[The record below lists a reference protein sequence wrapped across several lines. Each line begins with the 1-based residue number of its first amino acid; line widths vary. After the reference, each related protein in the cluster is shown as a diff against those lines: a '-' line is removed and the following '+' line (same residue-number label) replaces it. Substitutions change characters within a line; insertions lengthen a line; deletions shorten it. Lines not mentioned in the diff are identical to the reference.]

1 MTELRADA
9 KRYSETVWCGRSVQA
24 GLHRKRRHL
33 VPYKLDFGVAA
44 MLGYNTVR
52 WNGAPVHGVS
62 GLALG
67 LFIGLLSI
75 AFGTLL
81 FVSGAKIVSMFSERL
96 PSIPIKAAPESDQ

>member
-1 MTELRADA
+1 MQDA
-9 KRYSETVWCGRSVQA
+9 TLKQFGVGA
-24 GLHRKRRHL
+24 LF
-33 VPYKLDFGVAA
+33 KLGFIANVAIWSPISLIFGVAA

-52 WNGAPVHGVS
+52 WNGTRVHGVS

-81 FVSGAKIVSMFSERL
+81 FVSGAKIASMFSERL